1 MVIFVIHSC
10 LVAVL
15 TVQILI
21 NFVTHPG
28 GASGY
33 NGPYRGAP
41 PERGTFSRLEVYER
55 VGISLVEVYE
65 TGRKICHFNL

>member
-1 MVIFVIHSC
+1 MFHSS
-10 LVAVL
+10 LGAIL

-33 NGPYRGAP
+33 NGPYSEAP
-41 PERGTFSRLEVYER
+41 PES
-55 VGISLVEVYE
+55 SLQASSP
-65 TGRKICHFNL
+65 IWAS

>member
-1 MVIFVIHSC
+1 MFHSS
-10 LVAVL
+10 LGAIL

-33 NGPYRGAP
+33 NGPYREAP
-41 PERGTFSRLEVYER
+41 PERGSFSRLEVYER

-65 TGRKICHFNL
+65 TGRKICHFGL